1 MIATDGVRKLI
12 ARVTGAAALIVFL
25 SLGAFSWFALS
36 TFDRQL
42 APELAAKAATIGR
55 MASDAVGRALSVG
68 IPIDALVGAEEVL
81 DDIRRPHPEILFVA
95 VLDGSGRTLHRS
107 GRPPEDAGAGYVT
120 STIPVLKGSALVGSV
135 LVGTDPSYLRQRQL
149 EIVYDIATSFVVS
162 LVVGIEVVAIVLALL
177 LSDRMERLR
186 AWTARLAEGL
196 PVAIRA
202 VRESRD
208 EIGRFVRLL
217 SAELSAVA
225 PGRRGAPGETGEAAE
240 SINAVRLP
248 LLMFFFSHE
257 MSRPF
262 LPQLSSSL
270 YAPLMDLPRDV
281 AVALPFTIYLV
292 AMVIFTPIGGRL
304 AERFGTRRVFLAGIA
319 PALLG
324 YVGAAFATTL
334 PELIAS
340 RVLNGVGYALISV
353 AALGHITNLAG
364 PASRARGVA
373 VFAGASMVAAVSGS
387 AIGGILAQR
396 IGFGPTFFV
405 STALATVSA
414 ALTFSLLAPL
424 PRGAAGAGGA
434 SPSSSLP
441 RILGDL
447 VRNPRFLA
455 VTLLA
460 ALPMQVVT
468 TGFLVFLAPLYL
480 ADLGLGTA
488 AVGRTLMA
496 YFVLVIFVQPHLAR
510 AADRRGAHGAFVSAG
525 GLVAGVGMLAV
536 AYDPGVWTM
545 VLAVA
550 VFGLGTALTAPML
563 VALLISATEG
573 ECARHGQAN
582 VIAVYRLVERG
593 GGALGPVVAATL
605 LSAYGFSD
613 AIGAIGAGA
622 VALGVVYAVAG
633 AALSRK
639 SNRLEQGA

>member
-25 SLGAFSWFALS
+25 ALGAFSWLALS

-81 DDIRRPHPEILFVA
+81 DDIRRPHPEILYVA

-107 GRPPEDAGAGYVT
+107 GSPPGQSGDGFVT
-120 STIPVLKGSALVGSV
+120 STVPVMKGEARVGSV
-135 LVGTDPSYLRQRQL
+135 LVGTDPGYLRQRQL

-217 SAELSAVA
+217 AAELSAA
-225 PGRRGAPGETGEAAE
+225 SPSRRAAPGETGEATE

-262 LPQLSSSL
+262 LPQLSASL
-270 YAPLMDLPRDV
+270 YAPLLDLPRDV
-281 AVALPFTIYLV
+281 AVALPFTIYLI
-292 AMVIFTPIGGRL
+292 AMVIFTPVGGRL
-304 AERFGTRRVFLAGIA
+304 AERFGTRRIFLAGIV
-319 PALLG
+319 PAVLG

-340 RVLNGVGYALISV
+340 RVLNGVGYALVSV

-424 PRGAAGAGGA
+424 PRDAGRAA
-434 SPSSSLP
+434 PSSSLL
-441 RILGDL
+441 RILADL
-447 VRNPRFLA
+447 VRNPGFLA

-510 AADRRGAHGAFVSAG
+510 AADMRGAHGAFVAAG
-525 GLVAGVGMLAV
+525 GLVAGTGMLAV
-536 AYDPGVWTM
+536 AYEPGVWTM
-545 VLAVA
+545 VVAVG
-550 VFGLGTALTAPML
+550 VFGLGTAFTAPMML
-563 VALLISATEG
+563 ALLINATER

-605 LSAYGFSD
+605 LTAYGFSD

-622 VALGVVYAVAG
+622 VALGVLYAVVG
-633 AALSRK
+633 AALARK